1 MSELKLNNN
10 TEDTEQTTEIVLDD
24 SVLWELRDEIKKE
37 LTKK

>member
-10 TEDTEQTTEIVLDD
+10 TEDTEQTTEIVMDD
-24 SVLWELRDEIKKE
+24 AVLWELRDEIKKE